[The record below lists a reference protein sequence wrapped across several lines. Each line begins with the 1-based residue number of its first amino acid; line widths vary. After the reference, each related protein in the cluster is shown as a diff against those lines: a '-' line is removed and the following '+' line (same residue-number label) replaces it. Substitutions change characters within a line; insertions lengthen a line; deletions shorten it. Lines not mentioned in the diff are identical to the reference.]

1 MSLLWPGVVQLSRNR
16 ARLLSSFELPARV
29 FIEPETRR
37 KSGSHPHK
45 IAIVTPARI
54 ESLLHAASRLTDA
67 TGGVLRGL
75 FPRIREQGNRYLS
88 RFV

>member
-1 MSLLWPGVVQLSRNR
+1 MSLLWPGAVQLSRNR
-16 ARLLSSFELPARV
+16 ARLFLSFDPPARV
-29 FIEPETRR
+29 FIQPGTRPQ
-37 KSGSHPHK
+37 SNSHPHK

-67 TGGVLRGL
+67 AGAFLRGL